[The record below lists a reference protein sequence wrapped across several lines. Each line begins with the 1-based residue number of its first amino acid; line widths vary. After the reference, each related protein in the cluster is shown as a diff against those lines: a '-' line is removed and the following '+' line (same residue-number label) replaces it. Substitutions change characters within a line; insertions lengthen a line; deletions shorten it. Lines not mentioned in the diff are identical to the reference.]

1 MESLTYLKNIK
12 IPPKKLR
19 FLLEDIK
26 KNKPSIAMQRL
37 MYSSTRPGQ
46 ILYQSIKS
54 AIANAKHTLNI
65 EDSLLQFKTLTIEE
79 GQKIKRGQ
87 SGSRG
92 TVKPINKRYSH
103 IKIILVGPEE
113 VKVKRAKTAE
123 VKSAGDTSA
132 QVQEAATTQEVK
144 KEDKKTEV
152 KARVSKVKNT
162 ADKPKAPKAKKVSK

>member
-1 MESLTYLKNIK
+1 MESLTYLKNVR

-26 KNKPSIAMQRL
+26 KNKPAVAMQRL

-54 AIANAKHTLNI
+54 AIFNAKHTLNI

-103 IKIILVGPEE
+103 IKIILVGPDEA
-113 VKVKRAKTAE
+113 KVNKGKTAE
-123 VKSAGDTSA
+123 AKSPKDTSA
-132 QVQEAATTQEVK
+132 KVQETAKEVK
-144 KEDKKTEV
+144 TEDKKAET
-152 KARVSKVKNT
+152 KSRVSKVKNT
-162 ADKPKAPKAKKVSK
+162 TAKPKTSQTKKVSK